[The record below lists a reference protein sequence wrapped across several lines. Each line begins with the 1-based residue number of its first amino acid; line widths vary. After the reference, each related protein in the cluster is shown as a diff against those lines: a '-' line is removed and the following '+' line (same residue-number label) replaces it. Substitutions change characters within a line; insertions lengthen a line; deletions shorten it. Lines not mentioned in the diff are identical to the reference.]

1 MSDKASYGPFTPGTA
16 SCNIYAVIS
25 LYKLSRVPGVILS
38 CPLDDTVSIL
48 LHHIK
53 KGSYLRKGG
62 KKKREILK
70 KRGKKA
76 TIIAKEKLCKAEPE
90 RRETKSSLL
99 YREFQGN
106 QKDISINVKN

>member
-62 KKKREILK
+62 KKEGDTEEKGKKSNDNCQREIM
-70 KRGKKA
+70 
-76 TIIAKEKLCKAEPE
+76 
-90 RRETKSSLL
+90 
-99 YREFQGN
+99 QGRT
-106 QKDISINVKN
+106 